1 MATLARTPGAR
12 ALSAL
17 RPSTSPLPAVAR
29 VPRAAP
35 TTRFA
40 PPAAVSQS
48 SGDDSP
54 AAATPIAGASTLA
67 EVAEHDK
74 LIDRLL
80 GADGMAQVCEERWR
94 AWLSRLTPPDQLFQ
108 PLSLVIS
115 SMRSPLFQLSSL
127 VAENLMSFDQKFWI
141 RVAARSDTAT
151 PADKAA
157 LSSLASA
164 VMGLVDAAVQ
174 RTDTQLSS
182 AGAALQ
188 RILAAGADEAGEWHL
203 PLAPDRIASM
213 RGALDAEASAAGEG
227 ALDEEALL
235 SNAFAWMRKAADD
248 GQDGLVRLLQRA
260 LQIYAAR
267 ALGTCAPGAGAGG
280 EDEAALALAAI
291 AEAEEDG
298 WEACLRGVAGL
309 SAVGFEAA
317 IRRRME
323 SVVLGL
329 PSGSYAQR
337 VQAEYLK
344 EVERAG
350 SAALGGGRGGGE

>member
-1 MATLARTPGAR
+1 
-12 ALSAL
+12 
-17 RPSTSPLPAVAR
+17 
-29 VPRAAP
+29 
-35 TTRFA
+35 
-40 PPAAVSQS
+40 
-48 SGDDSP
+48 
-54 AAATPIAGASTLA
+54 
-67 EVAEHDK
+67 
-74 LIDRLL
+74 
-80 GADGMAQVCEERWR
+80 
-94 AWLSRLTPPDQLFQ
+94 
-108 PLSLVIS
+108 
-115 SMRSPLFQLSSL
+115 
-127 VAENLMSFDQKFWI
+127 MSFDQKFWI
-141 RVAARSDTAT
+141 RVAARSDTAS

-157 LSSLASA
+157 LASLASA

-188 RILAAGADEAGEWHL
+188 RILAAGADAKGEWHL

-213 RGALDAEASAAGEG
+213 RAALDAEAAATGDA

-260 LQIYAAR
+260 LQLYAAR
-267 ALGTCAPGAGAGG
+267 ALGVCGGGGGAGG
-280 EDEAALALAAI
+280 GSAGGDEAALALAAV
-291 AEAEEDG
+291 ADAEEED
-298 WEACLRGVAGL
+298 WEARLKAVPGL
-309 SAVGFEAA
+309 TGPGFEAA

-323 SVVLGL
+323 AVVLGL

-350 SAALGGGRGGGE
+350 SAALKE